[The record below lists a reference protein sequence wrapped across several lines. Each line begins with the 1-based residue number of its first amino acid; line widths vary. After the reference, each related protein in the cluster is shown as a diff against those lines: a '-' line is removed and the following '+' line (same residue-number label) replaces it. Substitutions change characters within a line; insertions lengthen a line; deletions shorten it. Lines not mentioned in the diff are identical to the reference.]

1 LVFKKSTAVHLFF
14 YLAGFFLFG
23 VGEIYSTLTLLAIL
37 TSLSFQFLYSLSQ
50 PALFVPSVNSSLV
63 HESCN

>member
-23 VGEIYSTLTLLAIL
+23 VGGIYITLTLLAIV
-37 TSLSFQFLYSLSQ
+37 TNLSFQFLYGLSPPVLSMSL
-50 PALFVPSVNSSLV
+50 LNSS
-63 HESCN
+63 